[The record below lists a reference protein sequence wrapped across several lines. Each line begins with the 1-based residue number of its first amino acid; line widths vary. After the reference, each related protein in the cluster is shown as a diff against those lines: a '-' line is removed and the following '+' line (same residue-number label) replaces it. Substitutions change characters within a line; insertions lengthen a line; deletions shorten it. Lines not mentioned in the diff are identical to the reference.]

1 VTLIRPVGPDA
12 PATVADLDW
21 PPDRARAF
29 GGSVLELYVGL
40 LEELAHG
47 PTSPQLTTAGVRE
60 AVALDV
66 PEGPLADDALL
77 AHLRTIV
84 DHSLR
89 PGSGG
94 FMAYISG
101 AGTVPGAL
109 VDLLASGLNAN
120 AGGWVLSPAATE
132 VELQL
137 VRYFMT
143 LFGLPGG
150 AGGNLVNGGSL
161 ANLSAL
167 KLARDRADASVRLDG
182 VRGRPALAFY
192 GSAETHFTVDR
203 AADVLGLG
211 ESAVRKV
218 GVDDRLAMRPD
229 DLERLIEADLAAGVV
244 PAAIIATAG
253 TTGTGAIDPIEELAD
268 IAARVGAW
276 LHVDAAY
283 GGAIVLSEKLRP
295 LLHGIDRADSIT
307 FDAHKWLYAPLIST
321 FLLVRDA
328 SALNRSFSAHAAYV
342 EQDRDVAD
350 RGSDLGFEGL
360 QLSRSFT
367 ALHVWIGLLAHG
379 RAAFARRI
387 EHDVELANWLAD
399 RVRAT
404 PELELACRPSLSI
417 CCYRYRPAGVTD
429 EDYLDRLNTRVMTEL
444 QVDGRVFPSN
454 ADVQG
459 RAAIRAC
466 LVSYRTEAAH
476 LQLLLDL
483 TLEIG
488 ARVHAGGIVI

>member
-1 VTLIRPVGPDA
+1 VSVPDA
-12 PATVADLDW
+12 PLSVRDFDW
-21 PPDRARAF
+21 SPERARAF
-29 GGSVLELYVGL
+29 GGGVLDLYARL
-40 LEELAHG
+40 LEEVADG
-47 PTSPQLTTAGVRE
+47 PASPRVTTAGVRE

-66 PEGPLADDALL
+66 PVEPLADTELL
-77 AHLRTIV
+77 AHLETIV
-84 DHSLR
+84 GHSLR

-109 VDLLASGLNAN
+109 VDVLASGLNAN
-120 AGGWVLSPAATE
+120 SGGWVLSPAATE
-132 VELQL
+132 IELQL
-137 VRYFMT
+137 VRYLT
-143 LFGLPGG
+143 ARFGLPAG
-150 AGGNLVNGGSL
+150 AGGNLVSGGSL
-161 ANLSAL
+161 ANLTAL

-182 VRGRPALAFY
+182 VSGRSSLAVY
-192 GSAETHFTVDR
+192 ASAEAHFTVDR

-218 GVDDRLAMRPD
+218 AVDDGLAMRPD

-244 PAAIIATAG
+244 PAAIVATAG
-253 TTGTGAIDPIEELAD
+253 TTGTGALDPIEEIGE
-268 IAARVGAW
+268 IAAQVGAW

-283 GGAIVLSEKLRP
+283 GGAVVMSEKLRP
-295 LLHGIDRADSIT
+295 LLRGIDRADSIT
-307 FDAHKWLYAPLIST
+307 FDAHKWLYAPLLST

-350 RGSDLGFEGL
+350 RGADLGFEGL
-360 QLSRSFT
+360 QLSRSFA

-379 RAAFARRI
+379 SAAFARRI

-399 RVRAT
+399 RVRST
-404 PELELACRPSLSI
+404 PDLELACAPSLSI
-417 CCYRYRPAGVTD
+417 CCFRYRPAGVVD
-429 EDYLDRLNTRVMTEL
+429 EGYLDRLNTRVMTEL
-444 QVDGRVFPSN
+444 QLDGRVFPSN
-454 ADVQG
+454 ADVHG

-466 LVSYRTEAAH
+466 LVSFRTEVAH
-476 LQLLLDL
+476 LERLVEL

-488 ARVHAGGIVI
+488 ARVHATGIAA

>member
-1 VTLIRPVGPDA
+1 M
-12 PATVADLDW
+12 ADLDW

-137 VRYFMT
+137 VRYFTT
-143 LFGLPGG
+143 LFGLPAG

-167 KLARDRADASVRLDG
+167 KLARDRAGRI
-182 VRGRPALAFY
+182 RPARRRP
-192 GSAETHFTVDR
+192 GSSLPSPSMVRRRPISRSIALRMCSGSVSPP
-203 AADVLGLG
+203 
-211 ESAVRKV
+211 SARS
-218 GVDDRLAMRPD
+218 RS
-229 DLERLIEADLAAGVV
+229 
-244 PAAIIATAG
+244 
-253 TTGTGAIDPIEELAD
+253 TTGWQCGPMT
-268 IAARVGAW
+268 
-276 LHVDAAY
+276 
-283 GGAIVLSEKLRP
+283 S
-295 LLHGIDRADSIT
+295 
-307 FDAHKWLYAPLIST
+307 
-321 FLLVRDA
+321 
-328 SALNRSFSAHAAYV
+328 SA
-342 EQDRDVAD
+342 
-350 RGSDLGFEGL
+350 
-360 QLSRSFT
+360 
-367 ALHVWIGLLAHG
+367 
-379 RAAFARRI
+379 
-387 EHDVELANWLAD
+387 
-399 RVRAT
+399 
-404 PELELACRPSLSI
+404 
-417 CCYRYRPAGVTD
+417 
-429 EDYLDRLNTRVMTEL
+429 
-444 QVDGRVFPSN
+444 
-454 ADVQG
+454 
-459 RAAIRAC
+459 
-466 LVSYRTEAAH
+466 
-476 LQLLLDL
+476 
-483 TLEIG
+483 
-488 ARVHAGGIVI
+488 